1 MITNFLKNLFV
12 FTLIQKS
19 PLKYT
24 AWTKF
29 GFYKDS
35 KLNPDQYRTNNC
47 GSEKLSFFV
56 KKKLSSL
63 IWSYPYSPRY
73 IYIYIFG
80 VQTTAVNNPAN

>member
-35 KLNPDQYRTNNC
+35 KLNPDQYRTNKC

-56 KKKLSSL
+56 QKKLSSL
-63 IWSYPYSPRY
+63 I
-73 IYIYIFG
+73 
-80 VQTTAVNNPAN
+80 